1 MPNVMSC
8 LKQEI
13 IRLARKEMRAA
24 LTSLK
29 KDKSA
34 AKRRMA
40 LLRRELALL
49 KKELVRQTRV
59 LAIKQDVAAP
69 AADDGKRMRI
79 TSKGVKAL
87 RRKLRLS
94 QAAFA
99 KLLGVSSL
107 TVFKW
112 EKKAGKVAMRS
123 KARAEFLRVRGLG
136 RREAKAALE
145 QAAGKGAAKG
155 KRRPAPRRKR

>member
-1 MPNVMSC
+1 
-8 LKQEI
+8 
-13 IRLARKEMRAA
+13 MRAA

-40 LLRRELALL
+40 LLRRELALE
-49 KKELVRQTRV
+49 KGAGPADPRWRSSRM
-59 LAIKQDVAAP
+59 AAP
-69 AADDGKRMRI
+69 AADDGKRMR
-79 TSKGVKAL
+79 SHQ
-87 RRKLRLS
+87 RRRRSGAAAPS

-112 EKKAGKVAMRS
+112 ERRRGKWPCS
-123 KARAEFLRVRGLG
+123 KARAEFCAFAGLAG
-136 RREAKAALE
+136 AKRKPRSNRPPE
-145 QAAGKGAAKG
+145 QARQKGNAG
-155 KRRPAPRRKR
+155 PPRAESARIA